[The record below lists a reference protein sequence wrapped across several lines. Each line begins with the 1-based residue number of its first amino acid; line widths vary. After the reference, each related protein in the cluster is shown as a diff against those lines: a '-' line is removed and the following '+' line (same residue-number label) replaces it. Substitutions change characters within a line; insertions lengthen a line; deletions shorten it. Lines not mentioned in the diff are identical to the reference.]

1 MNSMSLRWF
10 RVDSNLGKQEGNA
23 PPAARLNLVSTW
35 SRGASFTASA
45 QSPEMADCV
54 AKVFWAFRREIL
66 IQGQAGMRNNDS
78 KEPALRF
85 DSCKFLFHR
94 ARLATFATLSA
105 KTGRERVQQWIHQKA
120 DYSITSSA
128 SASRVGGI
136 STPSAF
142 AVARLMTSSN
152 LVPSSTGSSPGFSPL
167 SIRPT

>member
-85 DSCKFLFHR
+85 DSYKFLFHR
-94 ARLATFATLSA
+94 ARLATFATQSA
-105 KTGRERVQQWIHQKA
+105 ITRHAPYQTGLTMR
-120 DYSITSSA
+120 
-128 SASRVGGI
+128 
-136 STPSAF
+136 
-142 AVARLMTSSN
+142 
-152 LVPSSTGSSPGFSPL
+152 
-167 SIRPT
+167 